1 MASHDSDITHCSH
14 WSDCTLAQAIEAATL
29 HPAQLL
35 GLDGT
40 KGTLDYGADA
50 DLVFLDES
58 LTVQATCVA
67 GDIVWKAPGCVA
79 GDIVQKVPGC
89 VTGDIVWKTPGCV
102 AGDIV
107 QKAPGGVLCS

>member
-1 MASHDSDITHCSH
+1 MYSRRQHDPDTTHSSH

-58 LTVQATCVA
+58 LSVQATCVA

-79 GDIVQKVPGC
+79 GDIVQK
-89 VTGDIVWKTPGCV
+89 
-102 AGDIV
+102 
-107 QKAPGGVLCS
+107 APGGALCS

>member
-1 MASHDSDITHCSH
+1 MDKCVKEFKKAT
-14 WSDCTLAQAIEAATL
+14 DCTLAQAIEAATL

-35 GLDGT
+35 GLDDT

-79 GDIVQKVPGC
+79 GDIV
-89 VTGDIVWKTPGCV
+89 WKTPGCV

-107 QKAPGGVLCS
+107 WKTPGGALCS